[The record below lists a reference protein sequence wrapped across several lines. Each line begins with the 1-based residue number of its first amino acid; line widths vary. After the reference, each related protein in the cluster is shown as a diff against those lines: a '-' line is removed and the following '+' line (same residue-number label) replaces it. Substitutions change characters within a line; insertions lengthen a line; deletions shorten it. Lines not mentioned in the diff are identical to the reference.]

1 MASSGK
7 EICRSSTLSGG
18 IIKLIYPI
26 TLLISFIFAS
36 DQIPAPQQEHPIIF
50 TGATIHTVS
59 NGVLENAE
67 ILFDGGKIISVG
79 HNLSVMYRIERI
91 DAKGKHIFPG
101 LISAVS
107 TLGLQEI
114 GAVRATHDYAE
125 VGSINPNVRA
135 NVSYNP
141 DSELIPISRSNGIL
155 LALSVPRSGRI
166 SGTSSLMMLDGWTWE
181 DATLKHPVGL
191 HLFWP
196 SMKEPKKDK
205 GEKKDKTKKDS
216 RLKSIQKIDDL
227 IQESRA
233 YLKLKETESSSYK
246 HDLRLEGMLPV
257 LMGGIPV
264 FIHANEVRQIEAA
277 VYWADRQNLDMV
289 LVGGKDSW
297 RTTKLLKDREIPVI
311 YTQTHSTPMRRF
323 ENYDQAFTT
332 PFQLYAAG
340 VKFCIS
346 NSEST
351 FQTPHIRNLPY
362 HAAKAASYGLP
373 WEEALRSITLSTA
386 EILGVEERV
395 GSLDAGKD
403 ATFFIANGDI
413 LDIRTQ
419 VERAYIQGREI
430 DLSDRHK
437 MLYEKYKVK
446 YQQQGL
452 LKEPVSE

>member
-1 MASSGK
+1 MK
-7 EICRSSTLSGG
+7 LMLPLSFLFC
-18 IIKLIYPI
+18 ILF
-26 TLLISFIFAS
+26 SS
-36 DQIPAPQQEHPIIF
+36 DQIPAPNQNHPIIIQ
-50 TGATIHTVS
+50 GATIHTVS
-59 NGVLENAE
+59 DGILEDAE
-67 ILFDGGKIISVG
+67 ILFNNGKIVSLGRNVS
-79 HNLSVMYRIERI
+79 LMYGMEKI
-91 DAKGKHIFPG
+91 DGTGKHIYPG
-101 LISAVS
+101 LISAGS

-114 GAVRATHDYAE
+114 GAVRATRDYAE
-125 VGSINPNVRA
+125 VGRINPNVRA

-155 LALSVPRSGRI
+155 LALSVPRSGLV
-166 SGTSSLMMLDGWTWE
+166 SGMSSLMMLDGWTWE

-191 HLFWP
+191 HIFWP
-196 SMKEPKKDK
+196 SMKEPKADK
-205 GEKKDKTKKDS
+205 GKKKEKAEPDS
-216 RLKSIQKIDDL
+216 RLESIQNIDDL
-227 IQESRA
+227 FEESRA
-233 YLKLKETESSSYK
+233 YLKLKESGSPSYK

-257 LMGGIPV
+257 LLGDIPV

-277 VYWADRQNLDMV
+277 VYWADRQNLEMV

-297 RTTKLLKDREIPVI
+297 RASSLLKEREIPVI

-332 PFQLYAAG
+332 PFQLYEAG

-346 NSEST
+346 NSESS

-386 EILGVEERV
+386 EILGVDEKV
-395 GSLDAGKD
+395 GSLEAGKD

-446 YQQQGL
+446 YQQKGL
-452 LKEPVSE
+452 LKAQVSD

>member
-257 LMGGIPV
+257 LMGEIPV

-386 EILGVEERV
+386 EILGVEEMV
-395 GSLDAGKD
+395 GSLEVGKD
-403 ATFFIANGDI
+403 ATFFIADGDI

-419 VERAYIQGREI
+419 VERAFIRGGEI

-446 YQQQGL
+446 YQQQEL
-452 LKEPVSE
+452 LE

>member
-1 MASSGK
+1 MK
-7 EICRSSTLSGG
+7 LKLS
-18 IIKLIYPI
+18 LP
-26 TLLISFIFAS
+26 LLFCLMIAS
-36 DQIPAPQQEHPIIF
+36 DQIPGQKQDHPIIF

-59 NGVLENAE
+59 HGVLENAE

-79 HNLSVMYRIERI
+79 HNLSAMYKIERI
-91 DAKGKHIFPG
+91 EAKGKHIFPG

-181 DATLKHPVGL
+181 DATLKHPIGL

-196 SMKEPKKDK
+196 SMKVPKSDK
-205 GEKKDKTKKDS
+205 TEKKDKAEKDS

-233 YLKLKETESSSYK
+233 YLKLKETESLSYK
-246 HDLRLEGMLPV
+246 HDLRLEGMLPI
-257 LMGGIPV
+257 LTGDIPV

-297 RTTKLLKDREIPVI
+297 RTTTLLKEREIPVI

-332 PFQLYAAG
+332 PYQLYEAG

-346 NSEST
+346 NSQST

-386 EILGVEERV
+386 EILGVEEIV
-395 GSLDAGKD
+395 GSLEAGKD
-403 ATFFIANGDI
+403 ASFFIADGDI

-419 VERAYIQGREI
+419 VERAYIQGREV
-430 DLSDRHK
+430 DLSDRQK
-437 MLYEKYKVK
+437 MLYEKYQRK
-446 YQQQGL
+446 YQQKGL
-452 LKEPVSE
+452 LKKPVSD

>member
-1 MASSGK
+1 M
-7 EICRSSTLSGG
+7 
-18 IIKLIYPI
+18 KLIYPT

-36 DQIPAPQQEHPIIF
+36 DQIPGPPQDHPIIF

-59 NGVLENAE
+59 HGVLENAE

-79 HNLSVMYRIERI
+79 HNLSAMYKIEKI
-91 DAKGKHIFPG
+91 DATGKHIFPG
-101 LISAVS
+101 LISAGS

-114 GAVRATHDYAE
+114 GAVRATRDYAE
-125 VGSINPNVRA
+125 VGRINPNVRA

-196 SMKEPKKDK
+196 SMKVPKKDK
-205 GEKKDKTKKDS
+205 EKEDKTEKDS

-233 YLKLKETESSSYK
+233 YLKLKESGSSSYK
-246 HDLRLEGMLPV
+246 HDLRLEGMLPI
-257 LMGGIPV
+257 LTGDIPV

-277 VYWADRQNLDMV
+277 VYWADRQNLEMV

-297 RTTKLLKDREIPVI
+297 RTTTLLKEREIPVI

-362 HAAKAASYGLP
+362 YAAKAASYGLP

-446 YQQQGL
+446 YQQKGL
-452 LKEPVSE
+452 LKAPVSE